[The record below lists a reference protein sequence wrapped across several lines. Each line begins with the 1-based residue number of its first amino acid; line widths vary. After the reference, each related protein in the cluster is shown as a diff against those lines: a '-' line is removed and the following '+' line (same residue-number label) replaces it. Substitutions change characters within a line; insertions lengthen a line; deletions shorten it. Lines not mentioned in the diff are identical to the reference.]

1 MVGDLVGYVKGTL
14 LGTKNIDK
22 KLYISL
28 YLGQEPSL
36 VCTYIRTR
44 RVIFSVIFFSYIFMM
59 CCHPRRSILMT
70 NRDLIRTVIFFEI
83 RFYSLNPI
91 SRHDS

>member
-22 KLYISL
+22 KLFISL

-44 RVIFSVIFFSYIFMM
+44 RVIFSVIFFIYFHGDTPDREENKVGPKAQS
-59 CCHPRRSILMT
+59 P
-70 NRDLIRTVIFFEI
+70 
-83 RFYSLNPI
+83 
-91 SRHDS
+91 